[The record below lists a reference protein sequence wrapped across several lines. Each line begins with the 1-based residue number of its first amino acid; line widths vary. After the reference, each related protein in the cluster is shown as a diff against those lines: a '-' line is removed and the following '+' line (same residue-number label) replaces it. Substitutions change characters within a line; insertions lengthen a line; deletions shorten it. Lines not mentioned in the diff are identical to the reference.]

1 MSNPRKFNVRTL
13 FDAFARNINEL
24 QNLFT
29 EFGVQAGP
37 DFSPQSAGAAI
48 LDGPG
53 VPDEFTTLLYELRDL
68 SDQEGLEQIE
78 AAINRYAIQVPILE
92 PGIPPVVAAL
102 RLRNADPAAFQ
113 HALDRLFAAG
123 LQGKSVALFPGRAAL
138 DVGDEQVAAN
148 GFEAEMRRKL
158 AHAKDAPG
166 FTIRSYSDSRRLV
179 ILVFC
184 ERAAAVELEFDSS
197 RIELK
202 SSIRRPVIQDMV
214 IYNQD
219 TGELEIEA
227 SYKKHREILRSAF
240 AVGVMGDERFFS
252 IEEETRVLSLQSLP
266 RRDFALP
273 VIPGSGHS
281 AMITGIKVKHLDEEK
296 PVSVGFGTNRQDIID
311 FIRNRD
317 GMGMIEGGVIT
328 GVRIELV
335 LGPRRMDRKSIELT
349 GSNRIK
355 FNRSTRSEDVYD
367 YLRHWSLM
375 GQDQLAAQ
383 SAA

>member
-1 MSNPRKFNVRTL
+1 
-13 FDAFARNINEL
+13 
-24 QNLFT
+24 
-29 EFGVQAGP
+29 
-37 DFSPQSAGAAI
+37 
-48 LDGPG
+48 
-53 VPDEFTTLLYELRDL
+53 
-68 SDQEGLEQIE
+68 
-78 AAINRYAIQVPILE
+78 
-92 PGIPPVVAAL
+92 
-102 RLRNADPAAFQ
+102 
-113 HALDRLFAAG
+113 
-123 LQGKSVALFPGRAAL
+123 
-138 DVGDEQVAAN
+138 
-148 GFEAEMRRKL
+148 
-158 AHAKDAPG
+158 
-166 FTIRSYSDSRRLV
+166 
-179 ILVFC
+179 
-184 ERAAAVELEFDSS
+184 
-197 RIELK
+197 
-202 SSIRRPVIQDMV
+202 
-214 IYNQD
+214 
-219 TGELEIEA
+219 
-227 SYKKHREILRSAF
+227 
-240 AVGVMGDERFFS
+240 MGDERFFS